1 MASNTLTLSRALLGL
16 IGAGALVMAISGLTS
31 GESLTDPVFP
41 GGLALGV
48 LSLGAVAWVE
58 APGVAR
64 AAVTWLGLA
73 AVVAT
78 IAIFGFMAAG
88 TPSPDVIALFAIPS
102 VIVLAV
108 VGRMVA
114 ARMAAGPTG

>member
-1 MASNTLTLSRALLGL
+1 MTSTTLTLSRALLGV
-16 IGAGALVMAISGLTS
+16 IGAGALASSISGLTS
-31 GESLTDPVFP
+31 GASLTDPVFP
-41 GGLALGV
+41 GGLALG
-48 LSLGAVAWVE
+48 SLALGSVAWVE
-58 APGVAR
+58 AAGVAR

-78 IAIFGFMAAG
+78 IAILGFMAAG

-102 VIVLAV
+102 IIVLAA
-108 VGRMVA
+108 VGRMAA